1 MRGKEVVLSR
11 WREYFDYFLNLRDD
25 REAELNYLGRGGV
38 ENMIRREVENMN
50 LEEELENCR
59 K

>member
-50 LEEELENCR
+50 LEEEIVN
-59 K
+59 